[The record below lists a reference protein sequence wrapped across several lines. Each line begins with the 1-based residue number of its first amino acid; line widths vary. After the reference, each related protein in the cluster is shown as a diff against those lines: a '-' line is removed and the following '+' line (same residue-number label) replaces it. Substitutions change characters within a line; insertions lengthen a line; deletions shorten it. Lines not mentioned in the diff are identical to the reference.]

1 MRIEINVTG
10 LDELEHMFAN
20 FDKKLERTTAAMVKA
35 GSKEAV
41 KAYKASIRA
50 HGHVETGD
58 MLESVGPGKLHE
70 NGGEVYQEVY
80 PKGQDRRGVDNY
92 LKAKRANFGT
102 SKRAGSR
109 FVDQAY
115 DEAQEPVAEAMEKVF
130 EKQMGG

>member
-1 MRIEINVTG
+1 MRIEFSVEG
-10 LDELEHMFAN
+10 LDGLEHMFAD
-20 FDKKLERTTAAMVKA
+20 FEKKVAKTTAAMVKA

-41 KAYKASIRA
+41 KAYQASILA
-50 HGHVETGD
+50 NDHKKTGD
-58 MLESVGPGKLHE
+58 MLRSVGPGKLHE
-70 NGGEVYQEVY
+70 SGDEVYQEVY

-115 DEAQEPVAEAMEKVF
+115 EEAQEPVAAAMEKVF

>member
-1 MRIEINVTG
+1 MRIEFSVEG
-10 LDELEHMFAN
+10 LDELEHMFAD
-20 FDKKLERTTAAMVKA
+20 FDKKVAKTTAAMVKA
-35 GSKEAV
+35 GAKEAV
-41 KAYKASIRA
+41 KAYQASILA
-50 HGHVETGD
+50 NDHKKTGD
-58 MLESVGPGKLHE
+58 MLRSVGPGKLHE
-70 NGGEVYQEVY
+70 SGDEVYQEVY

-115 DEAQEPVAEAMEKVF
+115 EEAEEPVTAAMEKVF